1 MKYNLDYKNRHIL
14 ELLQQNS
21 KLSVKE
27 IASHIKLS
35 FTPTYERI
43 KNLEEAG
50 IIKKYVALVDKRK
63 VGLNVTAFCNI
74 TLKEQSKK
82 TLMEFENAIKDI
94 PEVTEI
100 ISVSGNYDYMVK
112 ILATDIES
120 YNTFVINTIAN
131 LPNIGLY
138 HSNIILSEVKN
149 ETAIKIPEPE
159 DDK

>member
-1 MKYNLDYKNRHIL
+1 MKYNLDDKNRQIL

-27 IASHIKLS
+27 IASRIQLS

-50 IIKKYVALVDKRK
+50 IIRKYVALVDKQK

-74 TLKEQSKK
+74 TLKEQSKT
-82 TLMEFENAIKDI
+82 TLINFEEAIKDI
-94 PEVTEI
+94 PEIVEI
-100 ISVSGNYDYMVK
+100 ISVSGGYDYMLK

-120 YNTFVINTIAN
+120 YNNFVINTIAN
-131 LPNIGLY
+131 LPNIGQY
-138 HSNIILSEVKN
+138 HSNIILSEIKK
-149 ETAIKIPEPE
+149 ETAVKIPVSQ
-159 DDK
+159 D